1 MADDKIAL
9 SIEIEADRAQMSL
22 GELEKG
28 FAGLQEK
35 LKDTNRGT
43 EEGRKQFKKLATQMA
58 QTSAEIKNIEL
69 SFEGLDKE
77 QIASEFGS
85 VAGGIGDVT
94 ASLVLMGGESENIEQ
109 MAASIEKAMAI
120 SMGFKGAIE
129 GMSSGMK
136 IYNNLAKQGKIQTI
150 ALSVAQKAQ
159 AIGTKALAIVQGIL
173 NAVMSLNPLGLIII
187 AVVAITAA
195 FVYFGD
201 TMKKIL
207 RVAFLPF
214 FLAVEAGIYIW
225 NKFKDTILNILK
237 VAFAPLL
244 LTIKFVTDALKA
256 LGIMESD
263 TAKATRLAGDEKIK
277 SYKKQAAELEK
288 LQAAHKKLTDKVIG
302 DMTHEIALLKAK
314 GEYSE
319 GLEWELIGVKIK
331 AAKKAKK
338 IAEDAL
344 ALEKENKTR
353 AFGWATEE
361 EKKRLKELED
371 NVAKESDILN
381 SAEEENELFIAGRI
395 GRRRAREKQEAID
408 AAKLREDGS
417 AQRKKDR
424 AEEEIRLIEEAKA
437 LAEFNEEQ
445 ARIKIQLIQD
455 EGERAR
461 AEIEY
466 NSQLELEALE
476 KKGALTFDAEMLIAQ
491 TKNKALAD
499 LEKTEEDK
507 RFALE
512 KEAQVKRDEYDK
524 LLFDAKI
531 ANEQEETEKKK
542 LQLEEDYQ
550 NNITRLEKE
559 GLLTMDLEFEL
570 LYTKEQAL
578 ADIEKEFRDKAAA
591 EKQAQRDKDF
601 ALASAS
607 IGALSALNKAATDTA
622 LLNAAGDE
630 EKKEKIRKASFEREK
645 KLNIAMA
652 LINGSQAVLAGFAQG
667 GLPMAIVA
675 GVTAAAQ
682 LAAIVATTYQGGGSV
697 KEVGNTAPV
706 DPSGAGG
713 AGAGAQINAVTNT
726 STILGNQQVYV
737 TETDITNTQNNVSV
751 IEESATF

>member
-1 MADDKIAL
+1 MAEDEIAL
-9 SIEIEADRAQMSL
+9 KIVVESERAQMSL
-22 GELEKG
+22 GELELG
-28 FAGLQEK
+28 FKGLQEK

-43 EEGRKQFKKLATQMA
+43 EEGRKQFKELASQMA

-69 SFEGLDKE
+69 SFEGLDRE
-77 QIASEFGS
+77 QVASELGS

-94 ASLVLMGGESENIEQ
+94 ASLVLMGGENETIEQ
-109 MAASIEKAMAI
+109 MGASIEKAMAI

-136 IYNNLAKQGKIQTI
+136 LYNNLAKQGKLQTI
-150 ALSVAQKAQ
+150 AFSVAQKAQ

-207 RVAFLPF
+207 KVAFLPF

-277 SYKKQAAELEK
+277 SYKKQADELEK
-288 LQAAHKKLTDKVIG
+288 LQAAHKKLTDQVIG

-338 IAEDAL
+338 ISEDAL

-381 SAEEENELFIAGRI
+381 SAEEENELFIANRI

-408 AAKLREDGS
+408 AAKLWEDGAEARALS
-417 AQRKKDR
+417 RAKESQAKKDAMMEDVVVGEHDR
-424 AEEEIRLIEEAKA
+424 TMKTDA
-437 LAEFNEEQ
+437 L
-445 ARIKIQLIQD
+445 D
-455 EGERAR
+455 
-461 AEIEY
+461 
-466 NSQLELEALE
+466 
-476 KKGALTFDAEMLIAQ
+476 
-491 TKNKALAD
+491 
-499 LEKTEEDK
+499 
-507 RFALE
+507 
-512 KEAQVKRDEYDK
+512 RDT
-524 LLFDAKI
+524 I
-531 ANEQEETEKKK
+531 H
-542 LQLEEDYQ
+542 
-550 NNITRLEKE
+550 IE
-559 GLLTMDLEFEL
+559 GLLSNQEIL
-570 LYTKEQAL
+570 
-578 ADIEKEFRDKAAA
+578 RDVKAKYAA
-591 EKQAQRDKDF
+591 EELERIAEE
-601 ALASAS
+601 
-607 IGALSALNKAATDTA
+607 
-622 LLNAAGDE
+622 NAA
-630 EKKEKIRKASFEREK
+630 RRESAQIS
-645 KLNIAMA
+645 LDLAM
-652 LINGSQAVLAGFAQG
+652 STLAE
-667 GLPMAIVA
+667 ISSVA
-675 GVTAAAQ
+675 GAYADADVKAEELRFNELRSTKQLTEKQ
-682 LAAIVATTYQGGGSV
+682 LAAEELKTSQIKDAIRKKQFENEKKMQLATAAMNGAQALISILAQYPKFDGGFAMIAALAGSVITTAASIAKIKATTFTS
-697 KEVGNTAPV
+697 T
-706 DPSGAGG
+706 PSAALPTLPSGDVSPDGAGG

-737 TETDITNTQNNVSV
+737 TETDITTTQNNVSV

>member
-28 FAGLQEK
+28 FDGLKEK
-35 LKDTNRGT
+35 LKAQERVTDEGKAAFNR
-43 EEGRKQFKKLATQMA
+43 LATQMA
-58 QTSAEIKNIEL
+58 QTSGEIKNMEL
-69 SFEGLDKE
+69 AFEGLDKE
-77 QIASEFGS
+77 QIASELGS
-85 VAGGIGDVT
+85 VAGGIGDIT
-94 ASLVLMGGESENIEQ
+94 ASLVLMGGENETIEQ

-136 IYNNLAKQGKIQTI
+136 LYNNLAKQGKIQTI

-207 RVAFLPF
+207 KVAFWPF

-225 NKFKDTILNILK
+225 NRFKDTILNILK
-237 VAFAPLL
+237 LAFYPLL

-288 LQAAHKKLTDKVIG
+288 LQAAHKKLTDQVIG

-314 GEYSE
+314 GEYSDR
-319 GLEWELIGVKIK
+319 LEWELIGVKIK

-338 IAEDAL
+338 ISEDAL

-371 NVAKESDILN
+371 NVATESDILN

-395 GRRRAREKQEAID
+395 GRTRAREKQEAID
-408 AAKLREDGS
+408 AAKLWEDGAEARALS
-417 AQRKKDR
+417 RAKESQAKKD
-424 AEEEIRLIEEAKA
+424 AMMEDVVVGEHDLTMKTDA
-437 LAEFNEEQ
+437 L
-445 ARIKIQLIQD
+445 D
-455 EGERAR
+455 
-461 AEIEY
+461 
-466 NSQLELEALE
+466 
-476 KKGALTFDAEMLIAQ
+476 
-491 TKNKALAD
+491 
-499 LEKTEEDK
+499 
-507 RFALE
+507 
-512 KEAQVKRDEYDK
+512 RDT
-524 LLFDAKI
+524 I
-531 ANEQEETEKKK
+531 H
-542 LQLEEDYQ
+542 
-550 NNITRLEKE
+550 IE
-559 GLLTMDLEFEL
+559 GLLSNQEILRDVKAKYAAEELERIEEERQARL
-570 LYTKEQAL
+570 VANQERAESATQVIGAIGNLNSIAL
-578 ADIEKEFRDKAAA
+578 ANDLKNAGNNE
-591 EKQAQRDKDF
+591 
-601 ALASAS
+601 AL
-607 IGALSALNKAATDTA
+607 
-622 LLNAAGDE
+622 
-630 EKKEKIRKASFEREK
+630 KEKLRKASFEREK

-652 LINGSQAVLAGFAQG
+652 LINGAQAQMSILAQTPKADFGIAT
-667 GLPMAIVA
+667 AIA
-675 GVTAAAQ
+675 MGAAAITTLAQ
-682 LAAIVATTYQGGGSV
+682 IAAIKSTTYQGGGGVATSPSADV
-697 KEVGNTAPV
+697 
-706 DPSGAGG
+706 SGAGG

-737 TETDITNTQNNVSV
+737 TETDITTTQNNVSV

>member
-28 FAGLQEK
+28 FDGLKEK
-35 LKDTNRGT
+35 LKAQERGT
-43 EEGRKQFKKLATQMA
+43 EEGRKKFKELATQMA
-58 QTSAEIKNIEL
+58 QTSGEIKNMEL
-69 SFEGLDKE
+69 AFEGLDKE
-77 QIASEFGS
+77 QIASELGS
-85 VAGGIGDVT
+85 VAGGIGDIT
-94 ASLVLMGGESENIEQ
+94 ASLVLMGGESETIEQ

-136 IYNNLAKQGKIQTI
+136 LYNNLAKQGKIQTI

-207 RVAFLPF
+207 KVAFWPF

-225 NKFKDTILNILK
+225 NNFKDTILNILK

-288 LQAAHKKLTDKVIG
+288 LQAAHKKLTDQVIG

-338 IAEDAL
+338 ISEDAL

-408 AAKLREDGS
+408 AAKLWEDGAEARALS
-417 AQRKKDR
+417 RAKESQAKKD
-424 AEEEIRLIEEAKA
+424 AMMEDVVVGEHDLTMKTDA
-437 LAEFNEEQ
+437 L
-445 ARIKIQLIQD
+445 D
-455 EGERAR
+455 
-461 AEIEY
+461 
-466 NSQLELEALE
+466 
-476 KKGALTFDAEMLIAQ
+476 
-491 TKNKALAD
+491 
-499 LEKTEEDK
+499 
-507 RFALE
+507 
-512 KEAQVKRDEYDK
+512 RDT
-524 LLFDAKI
+524 I
-531 ANEQEETEKKK
+531 H
-542 LQLEEDYQ
+542 
-550 NNITRLEKE
+550 IE
-559 GLLTMDLEFEL
+559 GLLSNQEILRDVKAKYAAEELERIEEERQARL
-570 LYTKEQAL
+570 VANQERAESATQVIGAIGNLNSIAL
-578 ADIEKEFRDKAAA
+578 ANDLKNAGNNE
-591 EKQAQRDKDF
+591 
-601 ALASAS
+601 AL
-607 IGALSALNKAATDTA
+607 
-622 LLNAAGDE
+622 
-630 EKKEKIRKASFEREK
+630 KEKLRKASFEREK

-652 LINGSQAVLAGFAQG
+652 LINGAQAQMSILAQTPKADFGIAT
-667 GLPMAIVA
+667 AIA
-675 GVTAAAQ
+675 MGAAAITTLAQ
-682 LAAIVATTYQGGGSV
+682 IAAIKSTTYQGGGGVATSPSADV
-697 KEVGNTAPV
+697 
-706 DPSGAGG
+706 SGAGG

-737 TETDITNTQNNVSV
+737 TETDITTTQNNVSV

>member
-1 MADDKIAL
+1 MAEDKIAL
-9 SIEIEADRAQMSL
+9 KIEIEADRAQMSL

-28 FAGLQEK
+28 FAGLQKK
-35 LKDTNRGT
+35 LKAQERSTD
-43 EEGRKQFKKLATQMA
+43 EGREAFKRLSTQMA
-58 QTSAEIKNIEL
+58 ETSADIKNL
-69 SFEGLDKE
+69 NEGLE
-77 QIASEFGS
+77 GLSGGELAGELAGVASG
-85 VAGGIGDVT
+85 VTDVT
-94 ASLVLMGGESENIEQ
+94 ASLILMGGENETIEQ
-109 MAASIEKAMAI
+109 MGASIEKAMAI

-129 GMSSGMK
+129 GVSSGMK
-136 IYNNLAKQGKIQTI
+136 IYNDLAKKGKIQTI

-173 NAVMSLNPLGLIII
+173 NAVMSLNPLGLVII

-207 RVAFLPF
+207 KVAFWPF

-225 NKFKDTILNILK
+225 NNFKDTILNILK

-244 LTIKFVTDALKA
+244 LTIRFVTDALKA

-277 SYKKQAAELEK
+277 SYKKQSAELEK
-288 LQAAHKKLTDKVIG
+288 LQAAHKKLTDQVIG

-314 GEYSE
+314 GEDA
-319 GLEWELIGVKIK
+319 GRLEWELIGVKIK
-331 AAKKAKK
+331 AAKEAKK

-381 SAEEENELFIAGRI
+381 SARQENELYFAERAGKTKARLEQEAKDASDK
-395 GRRRAREKQEAID
+395 RAAQREKDKADAADAKIAAEKAAADAVILAAELLRTLEDLEAKAFADKNLRAVAEKELAHTREKEALILKHGDNAELLAALDAAQLLEMNALDDSIEQEAID
-408 AAKLREDGS
+408 KEAERVAAAK
-417 AQRKKDR
+417 AIKDAADE
-424 AEEEIRLIEEAKA
+424 AEKA
-437 LAEFNEEQ
+437 AAE
-445 ARIKIQLIQD
+445 
-455 EGERAR
+455 
-461 AEIEY
+461 
-466 NSQLELEALE
+466 
-476 KKGALTFDAEMLIAQ
+476 
-491 TKNKALAD
+491 
-499 LEKTEEDK
+499 
-507 RFALE
+507 
-512 KEAQVKRDEYDK
+512 
-524 LLFDAKI
+524 
-531 ANEQEETEKKK
+531 
-542 LQLEEDYQ
+542 
-550 NNITRLEKE
+550 
-559 GLLTMDLEFEL
+559 
-570 LYTKEQAL
+570 
-578 ADIEKEFRDKAAA
+578 KAAA

-652 LINGSQAVLAGFAQG
+652 LINGAQAVLAGFAQG

-697 KEVGNTAPV
+697 KEVGNTALV
-706 DPSGAGG
+706 EPSGPD

-737 TETDITNTQNNVSV
+737 TETDITSTQNNVSV

>member
-28 FAGLQEK
+28 FDGLKEK
-35 LKDTNRGT
+35 LKAQERGT
-43 EEGRKQFKKLATQMA
+43 EEGRKKFKELATQMA
-58 QTSAEIKNIEL
+58 QTSGEIKNMEL
-69 SFEGLDKE
+69 AFEGLDKE
-77 QIASEFGS
+77 QIASELGS
-85 VAGGIGDVT
+85 VAGGIGDIT
-94 ASLVLMGGESENIEQ
+94 ASLVLMGGESETIEQ

-136 IYNNLAKQGKIQTI
+136 LYNNLAKQGKIQTI

-207 RVAFLPF
+207 KVAFWPF

-225 NKFKDTILNILK
+225 NNFKDTILNILK

-288 LQAAHKKLTDKVIG
+288 LQAAHKKLTDQVIG

-314 GEYSE
+314 GEYSDR
-319 GLEWELIGVKIK
+319 LEWELIGVKIK

-338 IAEDAL
+338 ISEDAL

-395 GRRRAREKQEAID
+395 GRTRAREKQEAID
-408 AAKLREDGS
+408 AAKLWEDGAEARALS
-417 AQRKKDR
+417 RAKESQAKKD
-424 AEEEIRLIEEAKA
+424 AMMEDVVVGEHDLTMKTDA
-437 LAEFNEEQ
+437 L
-445 ARIKIQLIQD
+445 D
-455 EGERAR
+455 
-461 AEIEY
+461 
-466 NSQLELEALE
+466 
-476 KKGALTFDAEMLIAQ
+476 
-491 TKNKALAD
+491 
-499 LEKTEEDK
+499 
-507 RFALE
+507 
-512 KEAQVKRDEYDK
+512 RDT
-524 LLFDAKI
+524 I
-531 ANEQEETEKKK
+531 H
-542 LQLEEDYQ
+542 
-550 NNITRLEKE
+550 IE
-559 GLLTMDLEFEL
+559 GLLSNQEILRDVKAKYAAEELERIEEERQARL
-570 LYTKEQAL
+570 VANQERAESATQVIGAIGNLNSIAL
-578 ADIEKEFRDKAAA
+578 ANDLKNAGNNE
-591 EKQAQRDKDF
+591 
-601 ALASAS
+601 AL
-607 IGALSALNKAATDTA
+607 
-622 LLNAAGDE
+622 
-630 EKKEKIRKASFEREK
+630 KEKLRKASFEREK

-652 LINGSQAVLAGFAQG
+652 LINGAQAQMSILAQTPKADFGIAT
-667 GLPMAIVA
+667 AIA
-675 GVTAAAQ
+675 MGAAAITTLAQ
-682 LAAIVATTYQGGGSV
+682 IAAIKSTTYQGGGGVATSPSADV
-697 KEVGNTAPV
+697 
-706 DPSGAGG
+706 SGAGG

-737 TETDITNTQNNVSV
+737 TETDITTTQNNVSV

>member
-1 MADDKIAL
+1 MTEDEIAL
-9 SIEIEADRAQMSL
+9 KIVVESERAQMSL

-35 LKDTNRGT
+35 LKAQERGT
-43 EEGRKQFKKLATQMA
+43 EEGRKKFKELATQMA
-58 QTSAEIKNIEL
+58 QTSGEIKNMEL
-69 SFEGLDKE
+69 AFEGLDSE
-77 QIASEFGS
+77 GVASEFGGL
-85 VAGGIGDVT
+85 AGGIGDVT
-94 ASLVLMGGESENIEQ
+94 ASLVLMGGENETIEQ

-136 IYNNLAKQGKIQTI
+136 LYNNLAKQGKIQTI

-207 RVAFLPF
+207 KVAFWPF

-225 NKFKDTILNILK
+225 NNFKDTILNILK

-277 SYKKQAAELEK
+277 SYKKQADELEK
-288 LQAAHKKLTDKVIG
+288 LQAAHKKLTDQVIG

-338 IAEDAL
+338 ISEDAL

-408 AAKLREDGS
+408 AAKLWEDGAEARALS
-417 AQRKKDR
+417 RAKESQAKKD
-424 AEEEIRLIEEAKA
+424 AMMEDVVVGEHDLTMKTDA
-437 LAEFNEEQ
+437 L
-445 ARIKIQLIQD
+445 D
-455 EGERAR
+455 
-461 AEIEY
+461 
-466 NSQLELEALE
+466 
-476 KKGALTFDAEMLIAQ
+476 
-491 TKNKALAD
+491 
-499 LEKTEEDK
+499 
-507 RFALE
+507 
-512 KEAQVKRDEYDK
+512 RDT
-524 LLFDAKI
+524 I
-531 ANEQEETEKKK
+531 H
-542 LQLEEDYQ
+542 
-550 NNITRLEKE
+550 IE
-559 GLLTMDLEFEL
+559 GLLSNQEILRDVKAKYAAEELERIEEERQARL
-570 LYTKEQAL
+570 VANQERAESATQVIGAIGNLNSIAL
-578 ADIEKEFRDKAAA
+578 ANDLKNAGNNE
-591 EKQAQRDKDF
+591 
-601 ALASAS
+601 AL
-607 IGALSALNKAATDTA
+607 
-622 LLNAAGDE
+622 
-630 EKKEKIRKASFEREK
+630 KEKLRKASFEREK

-652 LINGSQAVLAGFAQG
+652 LINGAQAQMSILAQTPKADFGIAT
-667 GLPMAIVA
+667 AIA
-675 GVTAAAQ
+675 MGAAAITTLAQ
-682 LAAIVATTYQGGGSV
+682 IAAIKSTTYQGGGGVATSPSADV
-697 KEVGNTAPV
+697 
-706 DPSGAGG
+706 SGAGG

-737 TETDITNTQNNVSV
+737 TETDITTTQNNVSV

>member
-1 MADDKIAL
+1 MADDVISLKINL
-9 SIEIEADRAQMSL
+9 EANTANMTLQ
-22 GELEKG
+22 ELEDHFEAMKT
-28 FAGLQEK
+28 K
-35 LKDTNRGT
+35 LKGIGRGDA
-43 EEGRKQFKKLATQMA
+43 EFQKLSNAMA
-58 QTSAEIKNIEL
+58 RTTAEIKNIEIG
-69 SFEGLDKE
+69 FEGLDRT
-77 QIASEFGS
+77 QIASELGA
-85 VAGGIGDVT
+85 VAGGISAIT
-94 ASLVLMGGESENIEQ
+94 ASLILMGGENETMREMGQSIQ
-109 MAASIEKAMAI
+109 AALAI
-120 SMGFKGAIE
+120 TMGVKGAIE
-129 GMSSGMK
+129 AGTAANK
-136 IYNNLAKQGKIQTI
+136 LYTN
-150 ALSVAQKAQ
+150 SVKAQ
-159 AIGTKALAIVQGIL
+159 SIATKGAAFMQGIL
-173 NAVMSLNPLGLIII
+173 NAVMSLNPIGLVVI
-187 AVVAITAA
+187 AVIALVAA
-195 FVYFGD
+195 FVYMGD

-207 RVAFLPF
+207 KVAFWPF

-225 NKFKDTILNILK
+225 NNFKDTILNILK

-244 LTIKFVTDALKA
+244 LTIRFVTDALKA

-277 SYKKQAAELEK
+277 SYKKQADELAKLRDAHDKLSKKVIKDLQFELE
-288 LQAAHKKLTDKVIG
+288 
-302 DMTHEIALLKAK
+302 LLKAK
-314 GEYSE
+314 GEDVSE
-319 GLEWELIGVKIK
+319 AEWQIINEKKK
-331 AAKKAKK
+331 AAKKAKE
-338 IAEDAL
+338 IAKDEYLNSKKLLDLRRRYGQEIADEDIDAHNAL
-344 ALEKENKTR
+344 VASVKATAEAYKDAKNDQTIFFANRKRVRKEDR
-353 AFGWATEE
+353 ESAAA
-361 EKKRLKELED
+361 D
-371 NVAKESDILN
+371 AAADAKEASDKRT
-381 SAEEENELFIAGRI
+381 AQ
-395 GRRRAREKQEAID
+395 REKDEAD
-408 AAKLREDGS
+408 ESK
-417 AQRKKDR
+417 
-424 AEEEIRLIEEAKA
+424 RLIEEAKT

-461 AEIEY
+461 AEIKY
-466 NSQLELEALE
+466 NSELELEALE
-476 KKGALTFDAEMLIAQ
+476 KKGQDTFDARMLIAQ

-499 LEKTEEDK
+499 LEKAEEDK

-512 KEAQVKRDEYDK
+512 KEAQAKRDEYDK
-524 LLFDAKI
+524 LLFNAKL
-531 ANEQEETEKKK
+531 ANEQEETDKKK

-550 NNITRLEKE
+550 NNITRLEEE
-559 GLLTMDLEFEL
+559 GLLTMELEFEL

-706 DPSGAGG
+706 KPSGPD

-737 TETDITNTQNNVSV
+737 TETDITTTQNNVSV

>member
-28 FAGLQEK
+28 FDGLKEK
-35 LKDTNRGT
+35 LKAQERGT
-43 EEGRKQFKKLATQMA
+43 EEGRKKFKELATQMA
-58 QTSAEIKNIEL
+58 QTSGEIKNMEL
-69 SFEGLDKE
+69 AFEGLDKE
-77 QIASEFGS
+77 QIASELGS
-85 VAGGIGDVT
+85 VAGGIGDIT
-94 ASLVLMGGESENIEQ
+94 ASLVLMGGESETIEQ

-136 IYNNLAKQGKIQTI
+136 LYNNLAKQGKIQTI

-207 RVAFLPF
+207 KVAFWPF

-225 NKFKDTILNILK
+225 NNFKDTILNILK

-277 SYKKQAAELEK
+277 SYKKQVDELAK
-288 LQAAHKKLTDKVIG
+288 LQAAHKKLTDQVIS

-338 IAEDAL
+338 ISEDAL

-408 AAKLREDGS
+408 AAKLWEDGAEARALS
-417 AQRKKDR
+417 RAKESQAKKD
-424 AEEEIRLIEEAKA
+424 AMMEDVVVGEHDLTMKTDA
-437 LAEFNEEQ
+437 L
-445 ARIKIQLIQD
+445 D
-455 EGERAR
+455 
-461 AEIEY
+461 
-466 NSQLELEALE
+466 
-476 KKGALTFDAEMLIAQ
+476 
-491 TKNKALAD
+491 
-499 LEKTEEDK
+499 
-507 RFALE
+507 
-512 KEAQVKRDEYDK
+512 RDT
-524 LLFDAKI
+524 I
-531 ANEQEETEKKK
+531 H
-542 LQLEEDYQ
+542 
-550 NNITRLEKE
+550 IE
-559 GLLTMDLEFEL
+559 GLLSNQEILRDVKAKYAAEELERIEEERQARL
-570 LYTKEQAL
+570 VANQERAESATQVIGAIGNLNSIAL
-578 ADIEKEFRDKAAA
+578 ANDLKNAGNNE
-591 EKQAQRDKDF
+591 
-601 ALASAS
+601 AL
-607 IGALSALNKAATDTA
+607 
-622 LLNAAGDE
+622 
-630 EKKEKIRKASFEREK
+630 KEKLRKASFEREK

-652 LINGSQAVLAGFAQG
+652 LINGAQAQMSILAQTPKADFGIAT
-667 GLPMAIVA
+667 AIA
-675 GVTAAAQ
+675 MGAAAITTLAQ
-682 LAAIVATTYQGGGSV
+682 IAAIKSTTYQGGGGVATSPSADV
-697 KEVGNTAPV
+697 
-706 DPSGAGG
+706 SGAGG

-737 TETDITNTQNNVSV
+737 TETDITTTQNNVSV